1 MMQGYVDMVKKP
13 VWSAQKMQLTGTSAV
28 IAGEPYSIIVALNG
42 YTPESV
48 FADQTECD
56 FELLDSGEQLA
67 RISLHSDI
75 TEEIVW
81 AMKFVK

>member
-1 MMQGYVDMVKKP
+1 ME
-13 VWSAQKMQLTGTSAV
+13 LTGTSAV

-42 YTPESV
+42 YSPESV
-48 FADQTECD
+48 FAGQTECD
-56 FELLDSGEQLA
+56 FELLDGSEQLA